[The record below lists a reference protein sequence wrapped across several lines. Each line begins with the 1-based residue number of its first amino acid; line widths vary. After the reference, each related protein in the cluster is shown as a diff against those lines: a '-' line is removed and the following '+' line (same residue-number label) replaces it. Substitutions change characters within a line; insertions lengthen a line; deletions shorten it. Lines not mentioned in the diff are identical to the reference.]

1 MGILMH
7 GDASR
12 RCIRRG
18 ALQSVA
24 LVCVSLLM
32 NGCGSGKPMAPV
44 RGTVTLDGEPL
55 AITPPLG
62 SGTVTFVPKTDEQ
75 LYAYGDI
82 GQDGTFVM
90 QTPDVGEGVVLGSYG
105 VMISAGK
112 LESDSIEANM
122 VPLLP
127 RKYGS
132 DATSGF
138 TADVTDGDNV
148 IDFALKSNE

>member
-1 MGILMH
+1 
-7 GDASR
+7 
-12 RCIRRG
+12 
-18 ALQSVA
+18 
-24 LVCVSLLM
+24 
-32 NGCGSGKPMAPV
+32 MAPV